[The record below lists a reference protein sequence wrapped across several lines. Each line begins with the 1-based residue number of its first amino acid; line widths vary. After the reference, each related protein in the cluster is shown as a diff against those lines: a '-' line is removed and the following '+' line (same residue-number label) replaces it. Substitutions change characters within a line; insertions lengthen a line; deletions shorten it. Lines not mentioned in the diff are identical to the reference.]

1 MIKKKLQ
8 PHQFKKINED
18 IIFDLL
24 NSETIECVNCIPIT
38 RDEMVDSACLDDN
51 YFSDDSLEAEFYIE
65 KYDSILSVY
74 FDVSFHFNI
83 ISDPGDYYQPPE
95 HEIVNEDLTVEVT
108 DFYMEDYDL
117 DIDLCSDDVYKLE
130 SFIENFIMDY

>member
-24 NSETIECVNCIPIT
+24 NSETIDCVNCIPIT
-38 RDEMVDSACLDDN
+38 RDEMVECSDDN
-51 YFSDDSLEAEFYIE
+51 YFNEDSLEAEFYIE
-65 KYDSILSVY
+65 KYDSILSVC
-74 FDVSFHFNI
+74 FDIDFSFNV

-95 HEIVNEDLTVEVT
+95 HDIVNEDITVNIT
-108 DFYMEDYDL
+108 SFYMEDYDL
-117 DIDLCSDDVYKLE
+117 DIDLYSEDVHKLE

>member
-1 MIKKKLQ
+1 MIKKKLY

-24 NSETIECVNCIPIT
+24 NSETIDCVNCIPIT
-38 RDEMVDSACLDDN
+38 RDEMIDCADDN
-51 YFSDDSLEAEFYIE
+51 YFSEDSIEAEFYIE
-65 KYDSILSVY
+65 KYDSILSVCFDIDFH
-74 FDVSFHFNI
+74 FDV

-95 HEIVNEDLTVEVT
+95 YDIVNEDITV
-108 DFYMEDYDL
+108 DISSFYMEGYDL
-117 DIDLCSDDVYKLE
+117 DIDLYSEDVHKLE

>member
-24 NSETIECVNCIPIT
+24 NSETIGCVYCIPIT
-38 RDEMVDSACLDDN
+38 RDEMVECSDDN
-51 YFSDDSLEAEFYIE
+51 YFNEDSLEAEFYIE
-65 KYDSILSVY
+65 KYDSILSVC
-74 FDVSFHFNI
+74 FDIDFSFNV

-95 HEIVNEDLTVEVT
+95 HDIVNEDITVNIT
-108 DFYMEDYDL
+108 SFYMEDYDL
-117 DIDLCSDDVYKLE
+117 DIDLYSEDVHKLE

>member
-8 PHQFKKINED
+8 PHQFKKIDED

-24 NSETIECVNCIPIT
+24 NSETIDCVNCIPIT
-38 RDEMVDSACLDDN
+38 RDEMVECSDDN
-51 YFSDDSLEAEFYIE
+51 YFNEDSLEAEFYIE
-65 KYDSILSVY
+65 KYDSILSVC
-74 FDVSFHFNI
+74 FDIDFSFNV

-95 HEIVNEDLTVEVT
+95 HDIVNEDITVNIT
-108 DFYMEDYDL
+108 SFYMEDYDL
-117 DIDLCSDDVYKLE
+117 DIDLYSEDVHKLE